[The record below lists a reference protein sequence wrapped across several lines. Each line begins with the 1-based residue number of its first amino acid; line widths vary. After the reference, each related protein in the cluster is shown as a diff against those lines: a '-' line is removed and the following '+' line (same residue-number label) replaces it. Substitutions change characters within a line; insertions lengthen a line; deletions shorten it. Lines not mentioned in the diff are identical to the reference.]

1 MCLFQV
7 SSVLH
12 TKVKCKLHQNLFKS
26 SFLYALNTF
35 MIAQP
40 GQSHPGKVSLSHVIS
55 CCFFFFLLS
64 CVVITVSPTI
74 AVPIH
79 HVCCHI
85 NVTVMYLSINFL
97 ECKVPFEPLDGST
110 NLWIL
115 AHRVSSFSGHLVGIH
130 TSLHTLPHPSDT
142 KHHGTMSDHW
152 YYFAGGSFSGY
163 RFMNQAENNDPSKG
177 IHYHAFTLGSY
188 IS

>member
-12 TKVKCKLHQNLFKS
+12 TKVKCKLYQNLFKS
-26 SFLYALNTF
+26 SFHYALNTF

-40 GQSHPGKVSLSHVIS
+40 GQSHPGKVSRSHVIS
-55 CCFFFFLLS
+55 CFLWS
-64 CVVITVSPTI
+64 CVVITVSPTL

-110 NLWIL
+110 NLWIPAHSLQFFRSLGRYTHIL
-115 AHRVSSFSGHLVGIH
+115 AHS
-130 TSLHTLPHPSDT
+130 LPHPSDT

-163 RFMNQAENNDPSKG
+163 RFMNQAENNHPSKG